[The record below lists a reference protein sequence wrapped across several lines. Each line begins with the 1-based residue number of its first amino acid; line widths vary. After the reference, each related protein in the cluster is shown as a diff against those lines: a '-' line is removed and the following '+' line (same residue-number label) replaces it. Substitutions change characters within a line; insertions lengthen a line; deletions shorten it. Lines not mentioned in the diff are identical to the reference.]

1 MDDGAPVKY
10 YYKRK
15 QPTTRREFPLDLL
28 YKVVNKDVIQYY
40 CLNYRGDA
48 IEKYKGKWLESTD
61 HCSEYSLISHNAKS
75 ITEEE
80 AFELMFTKP

>member
-1 MDDGAPVKY
+1 MDDGTSVKY
-10 YYKRK
+10 YYKQK
-15 QPTTRREFPLDLL
+15 LPNTIREFPLDLL

-40 CLNYRGDA
+40 CLGYQGDA
-48 IEKYKGKWLESTD
+48 INNYKGKWIQSTD
-61 HCSEYSLISHNAKS
+61 YCSEHSLISNGVKS